1 MEYLPILGMY
11 YGKSDEARN
20 IFKKVKQISSTTA
33 CYYEE
38 VCLKYHSIDLMFFK
52 IYEPL
57 IETKGGKST
66 QITSLTQNL
75 FICLM
80 LSIRFIFLQI

>member
-1 MEYLPILGMY
+1 MVQYVVKWTCVFEYESNMEYIPIWH

-38 VCLKYHSIDLMFFK
+38 VCLKYHSIDL
-52 IYEPL
+52 
-57 IETKGGKST
+57 
-66 QITSLTQNL
+66 
-75 FICLM
+75 
-80 LSIRFIFLQI
+80 